1 MIKNHKVTV
10 ALTLFLTALVPLA
23 ASAATAPKPKVVFY
37 GDGFTLAW
45 TTLAAAN
52 PNWINVSEPDNYTSD
67 AMGSALAAFQSEVVS
82 LHPAI
87 VHIMFGETDSLG
99 VSWTDGT
106 GTFDKV
112 DSPLLLI
119 IPSLRTRAVIKASR
133 ANRSILIAFEP
144 A

>member
-1 MIKNHKVTV
+1 MGRLARVV
-10 ALTLFLTALVPLA
+10 AVDVPHHLTQRGNDRRFILA
-23 ASAATAPKPKVVFY
+23 FRGQT
-37 GDGFTLAW
+37 
-45 TTLAAAN
+45 
-52 PNWINVSEPDNYTSD
+52 
-67 AMGSALAAFQSEVVS
+67 
-82 LHPAI
+82 
-87 VHIMFGETDSLG
+87 G